1 MRYHRAGTMSTVV
14 RCPVCYRLT
23 RTDAG
28 CPIHPGAVAEWIA
41 LPEPEDRFR
50 PVVPGYQLSTR
61 LGQGGFAMVYLAHG
75 AEGREVAI
83 KVAHSHDD
91 ARFAREAAALRRVGP
106 PTVPELHAEGAVDGG
121 KRYLVMERLV
131 GETLT
136 ERMARSPG
144 TGAMPLGEV
153 LPIAN
158 ALCEALARVHE
169 VGVVHRD
176 LKPQNVFLCHG
187 DRLCLLD
194 FGLARG
200 VGGAEELRAAAPD
213 LTRTGERMG
222 TVLYMSPEQ
231 CQEAREAGHRSDIY
245 SFGVILFEML
255 CGRPPFF
262 GDVATVMAA
271 HAAKRPPRA
280 SELADLPPA
289 IDEVFARCL
298 AKPPAGRFGNAREV
312 AQALERAAQA
322 AGHRVPV
329 ARAADTAKTSTRRPV
344 ALLALRSRRPADQLA
359 ARLASDGAQLVRVH
373 GDRYLFAFPG
383 EPSPEAGVRAAARAF
398 GHAAEQ
404 EEVDGVVHLADLRV
418 REGSGGITVAGGPLE
433 RPAEWLPAEDGP
445 GLRLTA
451 AAAAVAGASIGE
463 RDPAGFVSL
472 DTPTGSHAAL
482 TATPA
487 GGAALVGRESTLEA
501 AGQEGAACFSAACAT
516 LTTLVGET
524 GLGRSRVLDA
534 LRNRLALVEVLATRA
549 RPPSA
554 GDPEAVLR
562 DLLRQG
568 LGLAEGPCAAAE
580 IERACTLRLGREQGE
595 SAWPAVALVLGALDE
610 SDARVRPILD
620 APGALRQTLA
630 RAAGSALRQLGQ
642 AGPLAVF
649 VDDAHWADQASL
661 DALEMC
667 TLEGTPSRV
676 WVCVAALPSLLEL
689 RPLWGERAGRAG
701 QYSIGPLP
709 PGPMAQLALELLR
722 PVEFVPE
729 PVVARLLEM
738 TQGVPLY
745 MVELVQALR
754 AAGAIRRHRGTEE
767 WYVAADEIPH
777 VAPGAPA
784 AALAG
789 HAIAALPAHLASLAE
804 LCAVVGDEISGAEID
819 SITLSL
825 PIDEA
830 SIDPAFGLPRLVRF
844 GLLRRAGKGHF
855 TFRHPMVREALEDR
869 IAPAR
874 RRQLHRIVL
883 EHLMHTGDRSR
894 SVLER
899 LARHAAECGESTLA
913 ADALLELAEE
923 DRRRHRYVDAETH
936 YSAALDELTADDP
949 RREPICA
956 GRGKV
961 RYRLQRFQEALE
973 DLESARRLAE
983 ARTDDAAIAD
993 LLLEEATVL
1002 DWSHQW
1008 PESAARLDQALPLVE
1023 RVGDSA
1029 VAVRAQMAR
1038 GRTFWRQ
1045 DRAREALEQL
1055 SAAADRAAELGDYD
1069 TRTVA
1074 LLLLA
1079 PALASAGRLE
1089 ESEARFREVIASCSE
1104 RGDALHL
1111 GVAYTNRVVL
1121 WMKRQN
1127 ISSAADD
1134 QRRAIALARELG
1146 FGIMERISNY
1156 NLAELLHWLG
1166 KSDLSLEHAR
1176 RSIALGERLNY
1187 RVAEDWILLSRVQHA
1202 RHDYD
1207 DATARLDWV
1216 RSHFPEEQLNPT
1228 TKVGLHLADLLVRD
1242 ARGAPIE
1249 PDDWEGLIAEVSSCS
1264 VVDEHV
1270 EVLHS
1275 AAKWAARRGHPTL
1288 ANRWILEATRIAG
1301 DSPIWRSRLEAVSR
1315 QETRS

>member
-1 MRYHRAGTMSTVV
+1 MSAVV

-23 RTDAG
+23 RTEAG
-28 CPIHPGAVAEWIA
+28 CPVHPGAVAEWIA

-61 LGQGGFAMVYLAHG
+61 LGQGGFAMVYLARG
-75 AEGREVAI
+75 PDGREVAV
-83 KVAHSHDD
+83 KVAHSLDD

-106 PTVPELHAEGAVDGG
+106 PTVPELFADGSVDGG
-121 KRYLVMERLV
+121 KRYLVMERLI

-136 ERMARSPG
+136 EKMAGMPG
-144 TGAMPLGEV
+144 SGAMPLGEV
-153 LPIAN
+153 LPIAQ
-158 ALCEALARVHE
+158 ALCEALARAHE

-176 LKPQNVFLCHG
+176 LKPQNVFLCRG
-187 DRLCLLD
+187 GRLCLLD

-231 CQEAREAGHRSDIY
+231 CQEAREAGHRSDVY
-245 SFGVILFEML
+245 SLGVILFEML

-271 HAAKRPPRA
+271 HVAKRPPRA
-280 SELADLPPA
+280 SEQADLPPA

-298 AKPPAGRFGNAREV
+298 AKPPAARFGSAREV
-312 AQALERAAQA
+312 AQALERAAQM
-322 AGHRVPV
+322 AGHRVAAVRP
-329 ARAADTAKTSTRRPV
+329 ADTAKSSTRRPV
-344 ALLALRSRRPADQLA
+344 ALLALRSHRPADQLA
-359 ARLASDGAQLVRVH
+359 ARLASDGAQLVRVQ
-373 GDRYLFAFPG
+373 GERYLFAFPG
-383 EPSPEAGVRAAARAF
+383 EPSPEAGVRAAARAY
-398 GHAAEQ
+398 GHAADQ
-404 EEVDGVVHLADLRV
+404 EEVDGVLHLAELRV
-418 REGSGGITVAGGPLE
+418 REGAGGLTVAGGPLE

-451 AAAAVAGASIGE
+451 AAAAVAGGNLGE

-472 DTPTGSHAAL
+472 DTPSGSHAGL

-487 GGAALVGRESTLEA
+487 GGAALVGRDSTLEA
-501 AGQEGAACFSAACAT
+501 AGQEGAACFTGACPT

-524 GLGRSRVLDA
+524 GLGKSRVLGA
-534 LRNRLALVEVLATRA
+534 LRQRLSLIEVLETRA

-562 DLLRQG
+562 DLLRR
-568 LGLAEGPCAAAE
+568 GLALADGPHPAAE
-580 IERACTLRLGREQGE
+580 IERVCLERLGREQGE

-642 AGPLAVF
+642 SGPLAIF

-667 TLEGTPSRV
+667 TLEGTPAPV

-701 QYSIGPLP
+701 QYAIGPLP
-709 PGPMAQLALELLR
+709 PSPMAQLALELLR

-754 AAGAIRRHRGTEE
+754 TAGAIRRHRGTEE

-804 LCAVVGDEISGAEID
+804 LCAVVGDEIAASEVDA
-819 SITLSL
+819 ITMSL
-825 PIDEA
+825 PTDEA

-883 EHLMHTGDRSR
+883 EHLMHAGDRSR

-949 RREPICA
+949 RREAILA

-973 DLESARRLAE
+973 DLEAARRLAE
-983 ARTDDAAIAD
+983 SRHDTAAIAD

-1002 DWSHQW
+1002 DWSYDLVR
-1008 PESAARLDQALPLVE
+1008 SAARVEEVAPLVHQLDDRRLNTRFLVAQGRTHFRRDQVEAALPLLE
-1023 RVGDSA
+1023 LAARDA
-1029 VAVRAQMAR
+1029 RAIE
-1038 GRTFWRQ
+1038 
-1045 DRAREALEQL
+1045 DHE
-1055 SAAADRAAELGDYD
+1055 SYII
-1069 TRTVA
+1069 A
-1074 LLLLA
+1074 LLLLGMVL
-1079 PALASAGRLE
+1079 ALSGRFAD
-1089 ESEARFREVIASCSE
+1089 SEAAFAEVIHVCQE
-1104 RGDALHL
+1104 RGDGLHL
-1111 GVAYTNRVVL
+1111 CTAFNNRLWL
-1121 WMKRQN
+1121 WMKRGL
-1127 ISSAADD
+1127 IDRATAD
-1134 QRRAIALARELG
+1134 QRQAISLARDLG
-1146 FGIMERISNY
+1146 FGVIERAATY
-1156 NLAELLHWLG
+1156 NLAELLFWCGENRQAIELT
-1166 KSDLSLEHAR
+1166 S
-1176 RSIALGERLNY
+1176 RSMSLGERLQY
-1187 RVAEDWILLSRVQHA
+1187 RAAEDSLLLARIACAEGEHDEASR
-1202 RHDYD
+1202 
-1207 DATARLDWV
+1207 RLAFL
-1216 RSHFPEEQLNPT
+1216 RAQFREEQLSPI
-1228 TKVGLHLADLLVRD
+1228 VR
-1242 ARGAPIE
+1242 A
-1249 PDDWEGLIAEVSSCS
+1249 LIALVDLQIRSSSDPEVTEADWDDVLARIRACV
-1264 VVDEHV
+1264 VVDEYV
-1270 EVLHS
+1270 EALH
-1275 AAKWAARRGHPTL
+1275 AATRWAAASGSTS
-1288 ANRWILEATRIAG
+1288 AGRWAIEARQVAG
-1301 DSPIWRSRLEAVSR
+1301 DSPAWKGRLVPVSAEA
-1315 QETRS
+1315 TPT